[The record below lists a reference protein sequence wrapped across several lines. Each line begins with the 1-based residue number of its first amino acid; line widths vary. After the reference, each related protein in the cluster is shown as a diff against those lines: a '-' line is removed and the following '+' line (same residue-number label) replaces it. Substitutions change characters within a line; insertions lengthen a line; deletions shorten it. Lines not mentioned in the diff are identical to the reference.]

1 MISAQVCEDV
11 STPREVCNDIPDEVC
26 RSVPATITKYE
37 DEENCSNVSGRKCSP
52 ATRQECEN
60 IKENVPRQ
68 TFEERCNTEWRS
80 APPVDTSRIKIFYV
94 CMIKPIRCGL
104 LSE

>member
-37 DEENCSNVSGRKCSP
+37 DEENCSNISGRKCSP

-68 TFEERCNTEWRS
+68 TFEERCNTE
-80 APPVDTSRIKIFYV
+80 YV
-94 CMIKPIRCGL
+94 EECTQSQSSGY
-104 LSE
+104 